1 MGNMLIR
8 KVCRMSKSDNG
19 SAEMGKRKRG
29 PPPKLFS
36 AWQPG
41 DVAMQ
46 SQRKRKQRSKE
57 ERAKEASRVAKY
69 REAKKESG
77 EASLTKENT
86 K

>member
-1 MGNMLIR
+1 MCNMLIR
-8 KVCRMSKSDNG
+8 KVRMSKSDNG

-41 DVAMQ
+41 DAAMQ

-57 ERAKEASRVAKY
+57 ERAKEAARVAKY